1 MRTLFE
7 AVKGAKVQAL
17 ANASAGEHSTIA
29 AAGRGK
35 HQEHGG
41 QTPCQSCTPQCTA
54 PCRFQEKHMCCTTTT
69 RTCYSHSVLK
79 SYAEQGRNAY
89 AATTT
94 TAGTTG
100 DAACLAVV
108 LDAWLVQLL
117 QPTTHRRDHQTLST
131 NSSASSSNS
140 NSTHT
145 RTTHCWI
152 EMIGCMVDQGLWWCL
167 MVYVHNRCIINSSPL
182 AALRGSGW
190 WCGFSFCFTFLLSLS
205 LSRFR
210 SLNHNNNNNTN
221 CIAYVAADAML
232 VLFDDLDG
240 QETEPGSGEWGRGR
254 E

>member
-1 MRTLFE
+1 MQRSKHWQMPVGGSTLQSRLLD
-7 AVKGAKVQAL
+7 GASIRSTEGKPRAR
-17 ANASAGEHSTIA
+17 AAHHSAPRRVDFKRSTCVVVVA
-29 AAGRGK
+29 
-35 HQEHGG
+35 
-41 QTPCQSCTPQCTA
+41 
-54 PCRFQEKHMCCTTTT
+54 TTTT

-117 QPTTHRRDHQTLST
+117 QPTMHRRDHQTLST
-131 NSSASSSNS
+131 NSSDSSSNS

-182 AALRGSGW
+182 AALRGWGGGVASLFVSLS
-190 WCGFSFCFTFLLSLS
+190 CSLS
-205 LSRFR
+205 LAFALSTTTITQTALLTLLQMPCWFCLMTWMDKKRSR
-210 SLNHNNNNNTN
+210 
-221 CIAYVAADAML
+221 V
-232 VLFDDLDG
+232 V
-240 QETEPGSGEWGRGR
+240 GSGVEAGS